1 MLFAILVLCLALA
14 AIAWKSCK
22 LPSVAALTSLIAVGC
37 LVAGAQLV
45 SEIEPASLVHVHGDI
60 SPNISGGRIQPVG
73 SIGDII
79 KSATELLAKAKPMAE
94 KADKVLD
101 DVGPTVTI
109 GRKMAEALE
118 KQGYV
123 DCEFRLKLPK
133 GQQNAR

>member
-1 MLFAILVLCLALA
+1 MLFAILMVCLVLAVV
-14 AIAWKSCK
+14 AWRSCK
-22 LPSVAALTSLIAVGC
+22 LQSVATLASFLAVGC
-37 LVAGAQLV
+37 LLAGGQLV
-45 SEIEPASLVHVHGDI
+45 SEIEPSSLVHVHGDI
-60 SPNISGGRIQPVG
+60 SPSISGGKIQPVG

-94 KADKVLD
+94 KADKMLD

-133 GQQNAR
+133 GQQNVR